1 MSSTAEEILMSDYL
15 SEFIDMECR
24 CDDDYNSSE
33 GVMNDWN
40 MIMCIVHTIE
50 KFDTTVNISGNVCKI
65 QLHKYPY
72 FNVCEHGGPK
82 LQVTRRALVKFI
94 KWLNE
99 YRQTCPSFLKEG
111 LDSHV

>member
-1 MSSTAEEILMSDYL
+1 MSKADSYL
-15 SEFIDMECR
+15 DANFVFADFISMCYGMDS
-24 CDDDYNSSE
+24 NSWE
-33 GVMNDWN
+33 NVMY
-40 MIMCIVHTIE
+40 VVEAVE
-50 KFDTTVNISGNVCKI
+50 KLETTVNISGNVCKI

-72 FNVCEHGGPK
+72 FNVCEHGGSK
-82 LQVTRRALVKFI
+82 IEVTRRALVKFI